1 MSLKLDSIAD
11 NANIVKRAK
20 FYAFIIPLI
29 IYLLSP
35 VVQFSDSSYTLLLT
49 QSIVD
54 HASLDLSRYNIKL
67 TPSIN
72 PFGSEFKYLPY
83 HFERYKD
90 RVYYIYPIGNAVLAI
105 PFVKAFNLFGI
116 SAVTREGGYDK
127 LNEIKMQKLMAA
139 LLSAISAWLTF
150 LVAKKY
156 LNWIGSIV
164 ISLGTAFGTAIFST
178 AACGLWG
185 HTWSLI
191 IGATVLLVLVK
202 LDQGETVDETIIG
215 SLLAW
220 SYFVRPTNALM
231 ILVCTIYLL
240 MSRKVRATRLL
251 LTGAFW
257 LSCFFCYSWY
267 TYDNLLPTYYR
278 MSYFEIRSFFS
289 GLAGITIS
297 PARGLL
303 VYSPAF
309 LITLY
314 LSASQFRQLVRNRL
328 FVVSATIVAANI
340 AVISCFKYW
349 WGGSCYGPRYLTDI
363 TPWLAFMTIV
373 SVRQFL
379 VTNGPKARYAL
390 AIISFALIGI
400 SIFNTFPGAFHG
412 KYFNWYDDVVQS
424 DRFHTELLWD
434 WQRAP
439 FLDLLST
446 SGNNRI

>member
-1 MSLKLDSIAD
+1 MSLNVDRIAD
-11 NANIVKRAK
+11 NANMLKRAK
-20 FYAFIIPLI
+20 IYAFIIPLI
-29 IYLLSP
+29 IYLLAT

-49 QSIVD
+49 QSIID
-54 HASLDLSRYNIKL
+54 HASLDLSRYGIKL

-72 PFGSEFKYLPY
+72 PFGSEFKYQPY
-83 HFERYKD
+83 HFERYGD
-90 RVYYIYPIGNAVLAI
+90 HVYYIYPIGNSLLAI
-105 PFVKAFNLFGI
+105 PFVKLFNLFGI
-116 SAVTREGGYDK
+116 SAVTSSGAYDSFS
-127 LNEIKMQKLMAA
+127 EVKMQKLIAA
-139 LLSAISAWLTF
+139 FLAAITVWMIF

-156 LNWIGSIV
+156 LNWIGTV
-164 ISLGTAFGTAIFST
+164 AISLGAAFGTAIFST

-185 HTWSLI
+185 HTWSI
-191 IGATVLLVLVK
+191 VIGATVLLMLVK
-202 LDQGETVDETIIG
+202 LDHGEVVDETVIG

-240 MSRKVRATRLL
+240 TSGKVRPTRLI

-267 TYDNLLPTYYR
+267 TYGNLLPTYYR
-278 MSYFEIRSFFS
+278 MSYFELRGFFS

-303 VYSPAF
+303 VYSPVF

-314 LSASQFRQLVRNRL
+314 LSVSQFRQLFRHRL
-328 FVVSATIVAANI
+328 FMVSATIVAANI
-340 AVISCFKYW
+340 AIISCFKYW

-363 TPWLAFMTIV
+363 TPWLAYMTIM

-379 VTNGPKARYAL
+379 IMNGQHARKVL
-390 AIISFALIGI
+390 AILSIALIGI
-400 SIFNTFPGAFHG
+400 SIFNTFPGAFYG
-412 KYFNWYDDVVQS
+412 KYFNWYDDVVQI

-439 FLDLLST
+439 FLDLLSP
-446 SGNNRI
+446 SGKDRI